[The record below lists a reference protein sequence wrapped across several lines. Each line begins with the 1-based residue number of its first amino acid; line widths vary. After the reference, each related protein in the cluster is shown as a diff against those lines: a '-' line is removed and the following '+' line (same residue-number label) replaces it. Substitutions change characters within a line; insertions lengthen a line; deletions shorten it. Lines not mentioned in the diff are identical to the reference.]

1 MKQIS
6 VLVTGVGAI
15 IGYGI
20 INSLR
25 KQNDI
30 SVRIVGM
37 DIYDDAYGQFLCD
50 KFYIAERA
58 DSPKY
63 QDFINDLIAKEKI
76 DLIIP
81 GIEQDMYRLAELKDN
96 INTKIVL
103 NNELLIGL
111 SKDKL
116 ETYNYFHQKKLNVIP
131 TLFKASYEE
140 CVEKLGSPFLLK
152 PRTSYASKGIHRIYS
167 KEEFDF
173 YNKNQDAN
181 IFQRIVGSD
190 AEEYTIAVFGKAD
203 GTYADFIILK
213 RKLAQ
218 TGATDK
224 ATLVPF
230 DEEIMNYVDEICKI
244 TKPVGPTNI
253 QLRKEGNKVYLLEIN
268 PRISSACS
276 IRTVMGYNDPLK
288 CIEYYLNGRH
298 IAPSEKKVLHAVRFI
313 SDYFYE

>member
-1 MKQIS
+1 MN

-25 KQNDI
+25 RQSAYDLH
-30 SVRIVGM
+30 IVGM

-50 KFYIAERA
+50 KFYVAERA
-58 DSPKY
+58 DSVNY
-63 QDFINDLIAKEKI
+63 HGFIDRLVAQEHI

-81 GIEQDMYRLAELKDN
+81 GIEQDMYRLFEIRDCIK
-96 INTKIVL
+96 TRIVL
-103 NNELLIGL
+103 NNELLIRL

-116 ETYNYFHQKKLNVIP
+116 ETYRFFHQKHLSVIP
-131 TLFKASYEE
+131 TLYQASYEE
-140 CVEKLGSPFLLK
+140 CVEKLGEPFLLK
-152 PRTSYASKGIHRIYS
+152 PRSSYASKGIHRIHS

-173 YNKNQDAN
+173 YNKDRDAN
-181 IFQRIVGSD
+181 IFQRIIGSD
-190 AEEYTIAVFGKAD
+190 AEEYTVAVFGKGD
-203 GTYADFIILK
+203 GTFADHIILK

-224 ATLVPF
+224 ATLIPY
-230 DEEIMNYVDEICKI
+230 DAEILRYVNEICGI
-244 TKPVGPTNI
+244 TRPVGPTNI
-253 QLRKEGNKVYLLEIN
+253 QLRKEGDTVFLLEIN

-276 IRTVMGYNDPLK
+276 IRTAMGYNDPLK
-288 CIEYYLNGRH
+288 CIEYYVNGRH
-298 IAPSEKKVLHAVRFI
+298 LDPEKKKALHAVRFI